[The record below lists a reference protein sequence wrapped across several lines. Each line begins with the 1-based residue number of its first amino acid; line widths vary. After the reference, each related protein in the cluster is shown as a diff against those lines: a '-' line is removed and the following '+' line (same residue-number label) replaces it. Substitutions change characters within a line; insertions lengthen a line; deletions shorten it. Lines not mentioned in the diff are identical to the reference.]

1 MNGDRAIH
9 MAGPP
14 LAVGA
19 GPSATIA
26 RAADARVR
34 TAGPPAAAP
43 TP

>member
-14 LAVGA
+14 LSGGA
-19 GPSATIA
+19 GPSSTIA
-26 RAADARVR
+26 RAADAWVR
-34 TAGPPAAAP
+34 PAGPPAAAP